1 MSPRTL
7 YRRIALAEVVS
18 WALLLLGMFLKYVTE
33 TTELGVRVFGMVHG
47 VVFITFCL
55 ITVFVWVN
63 QKWTA
68 REGLLGLA
76 SAVPPFLTVWYE
88 RRMERAG
95 RLEGGW
101 RLGRGGDHPATPAE
115 RIVAWMLARPG
126 AAVALGLVAVAALT
140 SVALIVG
147 PPVGKQ
153 G

>member
-1 MSPRTL
+1 MSPRNL
-7 YRRIALAEVVS
+7 YRSIAFAEVMS
-18 WALLLLGMFLKYVTE
+18 WTLLLLGMLLKYTGV
-33 TTELGVRVFGMVHG
+33 TELGVRVFGLAHG

-68 REGLLGLA
+68 HEGLLGLA
-76 SAVPPFLTVWYE
+76 SAVPPFLTLWFE

-95 RLEGGW
+95 RLEGDW
-101 RLGRGGDHPATPAE
+101 RLVRTGDVPATPAE
-115 RIVAWMLARPG
+115 RIVAWMLARPVT
-126 AAVALGLVAVAALT
+126 AVTVTVLAVAALT